1 MIRTILLGLLPVLVL
16 CWLLFPAWRRAA
28 RSNWRPAV
36 GMAALV
42 AFMIA
47 AALAFYKQFP
57 AAVFV
62 LMLGLSL
69 AMSVRREVRQGPTG
83 PKGQPPSRR
92 RGGMSPEQARELLGV
107 APDATVEQVQSAYL
121 RLIRRNHPD
130 QGGSTGLAAQLNAAR
145 DVLLG
150 KD

>member
-28 RSNWRPAV
+28 RGNWRPAV

-42 AFMIA
+42 AFMVAVGA
-47 AALAFYKQFP
+47 AIYKQIP
-57 AAVFV
+57 LAVFA
-62 LMLGLSL
+62 LTLGLSMAL
-69 AMSVRREVRQGPTG
+69 SARRESRQGPVG
-83 PKGQPPSRR
+83 SRGQAPKRR

-107 APDATVEQVQSAYL
+107 APDATMEQIQAAYL